1 MLRQFISS
9 FAKRGGNTNKD
20 YLKSVLSYAVSSL
33 IAIAMIIYIG
43 YHLISRLGQDIT
55 TVAAKI
61 DTYIESITFNAYI
74 MRDEETL
81 YTKYNGTL
89 NRLVADG
96 EKVAAGSAVAD
107 LYSMGDTNLRAEI
120 EEIDEKIEALEAVT
134 KSASYSLLSD
144 IHKIDAQIS
153 EILRRI
159 HKDTAERNI
168 GDTLLVSKELLAV
181 INRRQLITGESDGF
195 DDEIAALSRR
205 RADLISRMSGL
216 ATTVK
221 TSKHGFYFYETDGYE
236 EIFNAGKIPDLT
248 VDEFYEL
255 INAQPE
261 QNPSEKGYAAGKMVY
276 DYIWYAA
283 IPTERSLLEYFTE
296 GQSYNVTFTGS
307 GTSLL
312 MKLDS
317 IILPESDDDP
327 RSVLIFSSTVMPRG
341 FDYTRMQQV
350 SVDVASYTGLRVPL
364 SAVRIENGVRG
375 VYILYG
381 NTVYYRRINIILTR
395 EGYVLSSEE
404 DPLSGDDEQKE
415 ASDEAK
421 IPYLKLFDTIITQGK
436 NLYDG
441 KIIK

>member
-1 MLRQFISS
+1 M
-9 FAKRGGNTNKD
+9 
-20 YLKSVLSYAVSSL
+20 SSL

-55 TVAAKI
+55 TVAANI
-61 DTYIESITFNAYI
+61 DTYVESITFNAYI
-74 MRDEETL
+74 MRDEKTL
-81 YTKYNGTL
+81 YTASNGTL
-89 NRLVADG
+89 NRLVANG
-96 EKVAAGSAVAD
+96 EKVAAGCAVAD
-107 LYSMGDTNLRAEI
+107 LYSTSDTNLRAEI
-120 EEIDEKIEALEAVT
+120 EEIDEKIEALVSVAQ
-134 KSASYSLLSD
+134 SASYSLLSD

-159 HKDTAERNI
+159 HKDTAERNV
-168 GDTLLVSKELLAV
+168 GDTLLASKELLAA

-195 DDEIAALSRR
+195 DDEIDALSRR
-205 RADLISRMSGL
+205 RAELISRMSGL

-221 TSKHGFYFYETDGYE
+221 TSKHGFYFYEADGYE

-248 VDEFYEL
+248 VEEFYEL

-276 DYIWYAA
+276 DYVWYAA
-283 IPTERSLLEYFTE
+283 VPTERGLLDYFTKGE
-296 GQSYNVTFTGS
+296 SYNVTFTGS
-307 GTSLL
+307 GTSLS

-317 IILPESDDDP
+317 IILPESDDDT
-327 RSVLIFSSTVMPRG
+327 RIVLIFSCAVLPRG
-341 FDYTRMQQV
+341 FDYTRMQQI
-350 SVDVASYTGLRVPL
+350 SVDIAFYTGLRVPL

-381 NTVYYRRINIILTR
+381 DTIYYRRINIILTR

-404 DPLSGDDEQKE
+404 DPLAADDAQTES
-415 ASDEAK
+415 ASDAK
-421 IPYLKLFDTIITQGK
+421 IPYLKLYDTIITQGK